1 MNVTLAIL
9 ALSGPMALLLFGVM
23 PKTCCEHHPALMSR
37 LVTGAAHAAL
47 ISSFFAAGGF
57 LGLGRVDQS
66 LGVLEIYLDALSV
79 IMLLL
84 VAGIGAV
91 VIRYSRRYLDG
102 DPRQGHF
109 FKWLA
114 LTIGSVLML
123 VISGNLIQ
131 FTLAWVA
138 TSLSLHRLLLFY
150 PERAAARLAAHKK
163 FVISRLGDL
172 CLIAAMILIYRTFG
186 SLHFGEIFSMAE
198 LHAHSLKVGLAP
210 WPNAGLF
217 WAGLLLVFGAALKSA
232 QFPFHS
238 WLPEVMETPT
248 PVSALMHA
256 GIINAGGFLIVRMSP
271 VMVLSPTALNML
283 AVIGAVTALFGAL
296 AMLTQTS
303 IKKSLAFSTVGQMG
317 FMMLQCGLGAFSS
330 AILHIVAHGLYKA
343 HAFLSS
349 GSIIDIAKGAWAPTP
364 RSSRHHAELPV
375 AFGAALAITSFTAAL
390 LGVTLA
396 EEPGIVL
403 LGAILQIAL
412 TYLLWNSLAGHL
424 GLAQILR
431 GLSLAVM
438 VSMIYFSLQI
448 LFAHLL
454 QGTIATMT
462 PDRGLFSWVL
472 LVMVLGAFMGVL
484 LMQVRFPGASAG
496 RLWQGAYVHFLN
508 GFYVSTV
515 ANRLLRTC
523 WPAFR
528 HPQSH

>member
-1 MNVTLAIL
+1 MNLLLAIL
-9 ALSGPMALLLFGVM
+9 ALSGPFLLLISGVMPNAWCDRHHALMVRLITAAAHMALLTSLLSV
-23 PKTCCEHHPALMSR
+23 A
-37 LVTGAAHAAL
+37 
-47 ISSFFAAGGF
+47 GF
-57 LGLGRVDQS
+57 LS
-66 LGVLEIYLDALSV
+66 LGQVDESLMGLEIYLDALSAM
-79 IMLLL
+79 MLLL
-84 VAGIGAV
+84 VAGIGTV

-102 DPRQGHF
+102 DPAQGHF

-114 LTIGSVLML
+114 LTIGSVLVL

-131 FTLAWVA
+131 FTLAWMA

-150 PERAAARLAAHKK
+150 PERAGARLAAHKK

-172 CLIAAMILIYRTFG
+172 CLIGAMLLIYRNFG
-186 SLHFGEIFSMAE
+186 SLHFGEIFTNAL
-198 LHAHSLKVGLAP
+198 LHARPESQGLSP
-210 WPNAGLF
+210 LSGPGLF
-217 WAGLLLVFGAALKSA
+217 WIGLLLVFGAALKSA

-238 WLPEVMETPT
+238 WLPEVLETPT

-271 VMVLSPTALNML
+271 VMVLSPTAMNLL
-283 AVIGAVTALFGAL
+283 AVIGATTALFGAL

-349 GSIIDIAKGAWAPTP
+349 GSIIDIAKASWTPTP
-364 RSSRHHAELPV
+364 RASRHPVELPL
-375 AFGAALAITSFTAAL
+375 AFAAALAITWFTASL
-390 LGVTLA
+390 LNVTLA

-431 GLSLAVM
+431 GLSLAILVG
-438 VSMIYFSLQI
+438 ITYFSLQI
-448 LFAHLL
+448 LFNHLL
-454 QGTIATMT
+454 HGSVANIT
-462 PDRGLFSWVL
+462 PDRGLFSGVL
-472 LVMVLGAFMGVL
+472 LVVVLGAFMGVL
-484 LMQVRFPGASAG
+484 LMQVRFPGATAN
-496 RLWQGAYVHFLN
+496 RLWQAAYVHLLN
-508 GFYVSTV
+508 GFYVSAL
-515 ANRLLRTC
+515 ANRLLQRH
-523 WPAFR
+523 WPAPR
-528 HPQSH
+528 HTQYH

>member
-1 MNVTLAIL
+1 MSLLL
-9 ALSGPMALLLFGVM
+9 ALLTAGGPLLLLSTGIM
-23 PKTCCEHHPALMSR
+23 PDAWCDRRPATLRR

-47 ISSFFAAGGF
+47 LSSIAAVAGF
-57 LGLGRVDQS
+57 LILGPVDRS
-66 LGVLEIYLDALSV
+66 LGGIEIYLDALSA

-84 VAGIGAV
+84 VAGIGTV

-102 DPRQGHF
+102 DPGQGRF
-109 FKWLA
+109 FRWLA
-114 LTIGSVLML
+114 LTIGSVLVL

-131 FTLAWVA
+131 FTLAWMA

-150 PERAAARLAAHKK
+150 PERAGARQAAHKK

-172 CLIAAMILIYRTFG
+172 CLAGAMLLIYGTFG
-186 SLHFGEIFSMAE
+186 SLHFGEIFADAE
-198 LHAHSLKVGLAP
+198 LHARHVAEGLSP
-210 WPNAGLF
+210 WSGGGLF
-217 WAGLLLVFGAALKSA
+217 WAALLLVFGAALKSA

-271 VMVLSPTALNML
+271 VMVLSPTALNLL
-283 AVIGAVTALFGAL
+283 ATIGAATALFGAL

-349 GSIIDIAKGAWAPTP
+349 GSIIDIAKASWVPTP
-364 RSSRHHAELPV
+364 RASRHPGELPL
-375 AFGAALAITSFTAAL
+375 AFAAALAITWFTATL
-390 LGVTLA
+390 LDVTLA

-412 TYLLWNSLAGHL
+412 TYLLWNSLAGQI

-431 GLSLAVM
+431 GLSLAILVGA
-438 VSMIYFSLQI
+438 SYFSLQVA
-448 LFAHLL
+448 FAHLL
-454 QGTIATMT
+454 QGTVTSIVPA
-462 PDRGLFSWVL
+462 RGLFDWLLPVAVL
-472 LVMVLGAFMGVL
+472 VAFMGVL
-484 LMQVRFPGASAG
+484 LMQVRFPGDAAG
-496 RLWQGAYVHFLN
+496 RLWQAAYVHVHN
-508 GFYVSTV
+508 GFYVSTL
-515 ANRLLRTC
+515 ANRLLQRF
-523 WPAFR
+523 WPAPR
-528 HPQSH
+528 HPQSP

>member
-1 MNVTLAIL
+1 MSPLLAVLAVSGPLLL
-9 ALSGPMALLLFGVM
+9 ALSGVM
-23 PKTCCEHHPALMSR
+23 PNVWCDRHPALTRR
-37 LVTGAAHAAL
+37 LVTGAAHVAL
-47 ISSFFAAGGF
+47 LTSLLAVAGF
-57 LGLGRVDQS
+57 LGLGRVDQAVF
-66 LGVLEIYLDALSV
+66 GLEIYLDALSA

-84 VAGIGAV
+84 VAGIGTV

-102 DPRQGHF
+102 DPGQGHF

-114 LTIGSVLML
+114 LTIGSVLIL

-131 FTLAWVA
+131 FTLAWMA

-150 PERAAARLAAHKK
+150 PERAGARLAAHKK

-172 CLIAAMILIYRTFG
+172 CLVGAMLLIYRTFG
-186 SLHFGEIFSMAE
+186 SLHFGEIFADAE
-198 LHAHSLKVGLAP
+198 LHARHAAEGLSP
-210 WPNAGLF
+210 WSGAGLF

-271 VMVLSPTALNML
+271 VMALSPTALNLL
-283 AVIGAVTALFGAL
+283 ATIGAVTALFGAL
-296 AMLTQTS
+296 SMLTQTS

-349 GSIIDIAKGAWAPTP
+349 GSIIDLAKAAWAPSP
-364 RSSRHHAELPV
+364 RASRHPGELPL
-375 AFGAALAITSFTAAL
+375 AFAVALAITGFTAAL
-390 LGVTLA
+390 LDVTLA

-412 TYLLWNSLAGHL
+412 TYLLWNSLAGQV
-424 GLAQILR
+424 GWAQILR
-431 GLSLAVM
+431 GLSLAM
-438 VSMIYFSLQI
+438 VVSVTYFSLQL
-448 LFAHLL
+448 LFAQLL
-454 QGTIATMT
+454 QGTVANIQ
-462 PDRGLFSWVL
+462 PERGLFSWVL
-472 LVMVLGAFMGVL
+472 LVLVLVAFMGVL
-484 LMQVRFPGASAG
+484 LMQVRFPGATAG
-496 RLWQGAYVHFLN
+496 RLWQAAYVHFLN
-508 GFYVSTV
+508 GFYVSAL
-515 ANRLLRTC
+515 ANRLIQRC
-523 WPAFR
+523 WPAPR

>member
-1 MNVTLAIL
+1 MNLVLAL
-9 ALSGPMALLLFGVM
+9 LTLSGPLLLLLSGVM
-23 PKTCCEHHPALMSR
+23 PNTWCDRRPALMRR
-37 LVTGAAHAAL
+37 LVTGAAHIAL
-47 ISSFFAAGGF
+47 LTSLIAVAGF
-57 LGLGRVDQS
+57 LNQGRVDQS
-66 LGVLEIYLDALSV
+66 LVGLEIYLDALSA

-84 VAGIGAV
+84 VAGIGTV

-102 DPRQGHF
+102 DPGQGHF

-114 LTIGSVLML
+114 LTIGSVLVL

-131 FTLAWVA
+131 FTLAWMA

-150 PERAAARLAAHKK
+150 PERAGARLAAHKK

-172 CLIAAMILIYRTFG
+172 CLIGAMGLIYQTFG
-186 SLHFGEIFSMAE
+186 SLHFGEIFADAE
-198 LHAHSLKVGLAP
+198 LHARHATEGLSP
-210 WPNAGLF
+210 WSGPGLF
-217 WAGLLLVFGAALKSA
+217 WTGLLLVFGAALKSA

-271 VMVLSPTALNML
+271 VMALSPTALNLL

-349 GSIIDIAKGAWAPTP
+349 GSIIDIAKASWVPTP
-364 RSSRHHAELPV
+364 RASRHPVELPL
-375 AFGAALAITSFTAAL
+375 AFAAALAITWFTATL
-390 LGVTLA
+390 LDVTLA

-431 GLSLAVM
+431 GLSLAILVG
-438 VSMIYFSLQI
+438 VTYFSLQI

-454 QGTIATMT
+454 EGTVATIT
-462 PDRGLFSWVL
+462 PARGLFSWVL
-472 LVMVLGAFMGVL
+472 LIMVLGAFMGVL
-484 LMQVRFPGASAG
+484 MMQVRFPGATAS
-496 RLWQGAYVHFLN
+496 RLWQAAYVHFLN
-508 GFYVSTV
+508 GFYVSALV
-515 ANRLLRTC
+515 NRLLQRC
-523 WPAFR
+523 WPAPR